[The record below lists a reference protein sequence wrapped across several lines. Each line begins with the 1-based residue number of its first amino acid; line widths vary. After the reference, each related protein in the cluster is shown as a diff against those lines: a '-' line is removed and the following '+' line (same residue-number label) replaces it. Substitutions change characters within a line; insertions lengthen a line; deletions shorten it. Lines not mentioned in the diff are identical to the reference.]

1 MPSRKVWKGGE
12 ETSWQRYKTG
22 PACPWDLTREKN
34 APRLP
39 KSVYGQGRELRKRD
53 LRMAGAPSESE
64 QKPPPAEPPSLA
76 GCWLTARFES
86 EGGSQR
92 DFGQANILYHRPDN
106 GQTTRLCGESV
117 DLIGALAHITEQ
129 TLDGIGRLDVPMHAL
144 RELVKREGLLFLLSQ
159 ASHRFWIALAV
170 FGFESRQMCGDRLLL
185 TRQLKQRLLYL

>member
-1 MPSRKVWKGGE
+1 MPSRKLWKGGE

-92 DFGQANILYHRPDN
+92 DFVQADILHRGPDN
-106 GQTTRLCGESV
+106 RQATVLSREDV
-117 DLIGALAHITEQ
+117 DLISPLPHIVWFSLLMPLLRT
-129 TLDGIGRLDVPMHAL
+129 VP
-144 RELVKREGLLFLLSQ
+144 
-159 ASHRFWIALAV
+159 
-170 FGFESRQMCGDRLLL
+170 
-185 TRQLKQRLLYL
+185 YL